1 MTVSL
6 ETVSIILLLI
16 LNIIALYVIIKN
28 VGAKDM
34 ETKKEIDALKEH
46 VSALEQKV
54 AVAESCT
61 AENEKSITGMQK
73 DIDWI
78 KKGIDEI
85 KHMLEG
91 K

>member
-1 MTVSL
+1 MI
-6 ETVSIILLLI
+6 SIGTLAIVLAAILDL
-16 LNIIALYVIIKN
+16 IALYYIIKK

-34 ETKKEIDALKEH
+34 ETHKEIDALKEH

-54 AVAESCT
+54 AVAESCN